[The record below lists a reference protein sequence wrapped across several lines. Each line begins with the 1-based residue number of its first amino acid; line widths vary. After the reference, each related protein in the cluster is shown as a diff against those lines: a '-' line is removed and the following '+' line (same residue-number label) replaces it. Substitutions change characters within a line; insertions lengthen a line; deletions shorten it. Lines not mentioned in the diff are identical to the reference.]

1 MKNLIILISI
11 IISHFAFGQASN
23 SSDFLINVVF
33 EENIPVSEIEVFYF
47 KASNNHIERISFN
60 TDSIKNEIEISG
72 HHNYV
77 VGAGLP
83 VIIFSHKGKMIY
95 DSHFDGSTNPRK
107 EKEEAEI
114 QNLYY
119 LVITQAGFS
128 TSAKNFHKKLRF
140 SNEKPNIIIR
150 YENNSGEIRY
160 NVSNKPH
167 YFLPVYEMSIS
178 NQLVKVKKK
187 REN

>member
-1 MKNLIILISI
+1 MKNLIFLICI
-11 IISHFAFGQASN
+11 IISNTIFGQASN
-23 SSDFLINVVF
+23 SSDFFINVEF
-33 EENIPVSEIEVFYF
+33 EKDIPVEEIEAYYYQ
-47 KASNNHIERISFN
+47 ASNNHIERISFKLDSSKN
-60 TDSIKNEIEISG
+60 TIEISG

-83 VIIFSHKGKMIY
+83 VIVFSHKGKKIY
-95 DSHFDGSTNPRK
+95 DSYFDGSTNIRV

-119 LVITQAGFS
+119 LVISKAGFS
-128 TSAKNFHKKLRF
+128 SANEDFRKKLKF

-150 YENNSGEIRY
+150 YENANGKIRY
-160 NVSNKPH
+160 NISNEPH

-178 NQLVKVKKK
+178 NKLVKIRKS
-187 REN
+187 EN

>member
-1 MKNLIILISI
+1 MKNLIFLICI
-11 IISHFAFGQASN
+11 IISNTIFGQASN
-23 SSDFLINVVF
+23 SSDFFINVEF
-33 EENIPVSEIEVFYF
+33 EKDIPVEEIEAYYYQ
-47 KASNNHIERISFN
+47 ASNNHIERISFKPDSLKN
-60 TDSIKNEIEISG
+60 TIEISG

-83 VIIFSHKGKMIY
+83 VIVFSHKGKKIY
-95 DSHFDGSTNPRK
+95 DSYFDGSTNIRV

-119 LVITQAGFS
+119 LVISIAGFS
-128 TSAKNFHKKLRF
+128 SANEDFRKKLKF

-150 YENNSGEIRY
+150 YESVNGNIRY
-160 NVSNKPH
+160 NVSNEPH

-178 NQLVKVKKK
+178 NKLIKVNPSK
-187 REN
+187 